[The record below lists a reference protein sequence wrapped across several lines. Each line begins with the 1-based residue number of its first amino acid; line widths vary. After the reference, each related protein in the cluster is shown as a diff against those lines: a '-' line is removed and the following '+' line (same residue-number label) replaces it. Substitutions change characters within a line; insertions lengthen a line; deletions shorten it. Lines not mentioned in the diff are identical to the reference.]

1 VIGLIIA
8 ALKWDPTVRG
18 ILFPAIMFLILC
30 GSSYLIM
37 ATNVGNRLSFL
48 LANAAFWGWMALM
61 CIIWL
66 IYGIGLKGKS
76 PAWNSREAIVN
87 VNDAQFAKMKVLP
100 AEPGKKVKGWT
111 EVKEGT
117 PTRGEASAR
126 VDAYLKAKTAEGGAQ
141 LVPEKGDATY
151 VAVAAYETGGEQIFK
166 IRPRLKANVPEIK
179 DDKGKVIQKAVTH
192 PWYFPT
198 SYRFMGLL
206 HGERHYVQINR
217 FYNLD
222 ENGGVIK
229 DAKEKPSID
238 LKKKPFYVHAV
249 RNQGKLRQPAWFI
262 LFASLL
268 LFGISCLSLHRRD
281 RQVMAVMKLNPARAI
296 GA

>member
-1 VIGLIIA
+1 MIGLVIA
-8 ALKWDPTVRG
+8 ALKWDPTIRG
-18 ILFPAIMFLILC
+18 ILFPTIMFLILC
-30 GSSYLIM
+30 GSSYVIM
-37 ATNVGNRLSFL
+37 ATNIGNRLSFL
-48 LANAAFWGWMALM
+48 LSNAAFWGWMALM

-76 PAWNSREAIVN
+76 PAWNSQEAIVN
-87 VNDAQFAKMKVLP
+87 VADAQFSKMSVLP

-126 VDAYLKAKTAEGGAQ
+126 VEAYLKAKTADGGAQ

-151 VAVAAYETGGEQIFK
+151 TAVAAYETGGEQIFK
-166 IRPRLKANVPEIK
+166 LRPRLIQGKA
-179 DDKGKVIQKAVTH
+179 
-192 PWYFPT
+192 WYLPT

-217 FYNLD
+217 FFLLD
-222 ENGGVIK
+222 EKNNVKK
-229 DAKEKPSID
+229 DPKGKGIID
-238 LKKKPFYVHAV
+238 PAKKPFYVHAI
-249 RNQGKLRQPAWFI
+249 RNQGKLRQPAWLI
-262 LFASLL
+262 LFASLV
-268 LFGISCLSLHRRD
+268 LFGISVLSLHRRD
-281 RQVMAVMKLNPARAI
+281 REVMTAMKLKPARAI